1 MPTVGVSSETLI
13 EWGSKWLG
21 EEGSSGT
28 KAPNRFDKKQGM
40 EFGHVFDDA
49 FGSALAAMLGNIP
62 VERPNANALT
72 PPRPDCVEVGTTRVI
87 GGIRPQNYDAAYR
100 PDGPRVV
107 FDSKTLNDQS
117 SIRKNWQNMINDLA
131 SEAATVHTRFPY
143 CIVVF
148 IVVLPA
154 PAVPDRQRRAIASTL
169 ERLGSR
175 KDELD
180 QHHLLKPLPWFSGTH
195 TTARSRRWRI
205 PTSTWTVCIGR
216 CRLRTS
222 TATSTFLHT
231 RTDQGTMTSFKSNK
245 VPPSARK
252 LRGGYYTPTPL
263 ADYLCRWA
271 IREPSDRVIEPSCGD
286 GSFVRAATSRLGTEG
301 AVTAVEVVP
310 GELERAKRSLGR

>member
-1 MPTVGVSSETLI
+1 MAELQDMPTVSVSSETLI

-180 QHHLLKPLPWFSGTH
+180 QHHLAEAIALVLWNPHDGTITPMADSNIHLDSLHRKVQAAYVDRYQHLPPH
-195 TTARSRRWRI
+195 T
-205 PTSTWTVCIGR
+205 
-216 CRLRTS
+216 
-222 TATSTFLHT
+222 
-231 RTDQGTMTSFKSNK
+231 N
-245 VPPSARK
+245 
-252 LRGGYYTPTPL
+252 
-263 ADYLCRWA
+263 
-271 IREPSDRVIEPSCGD
+271 
-286 GSFVRAATSRLGTEG
+286 
-301 AVTAVEVVP
+301 
-310 GELERAKRSLGR
+310 